1 MNPWRQFPRLAP
13 TVLATC
19 TMLLAGAL
27 SLQAQQGPPPGGES
41 RGMRPGGGR
50 PPMMDPVVVDGP
62 PAPDSMAKL
71 VGLSGPK
78 LERYTTMYQNLMIS
92 TRAERDSAI
101 AFREAR
107 RAAREGGSQDRPD
120 RSAMEGMRTLHQN
133 LAERQEQFDRALE
146 ADVLDKNQ
154 VKSYHDWRD
163 ERRHDA
169 EGRMR
174 EMRRP
179 DGDRPGNA
187 PA

>member
-1 MNPWRQFPRLAP
+1 MNPWRLSPRLAP

-19 TMLLAGAL
+19 TMLLAGSL
-27 SLQAQQGPPPGGES
+27 SLEAQQGPPPGGES

-71 VGLSGPK
+71 VGLSGAK
-78 LERYTTMYQNLMIS
+78 LERYTTMYQNLMSS
-92 TRAERDSAI
+92 TKPQRDSVLAM
-101 AFREAR
+101 REAR
-107 RAAREGGSQDRPD
+107 RAARENGSDDRPP
-120 RSAMEGMRTLHQN
+120 RGGMEGMRDLVQG
-133 LAERQEQFDRALE
+133 LADRQQQFDRALE

-154 VKSYHDWRD
+154 VKAYHDWRD

-169 EGRMR
+169 EKRMR
-174 EMRRP
+174 GMRRP
-179 DGDRPGNA
+179 DGDRPGDA

>member
-1 MNPWRQFPRLAP
+1 
-13 TVLATC
+13 
-19 TMLLAGAL
+19 MLLAGAL

-50 PPMMDPVVVDGP
+50 PPMMDPLVIDGP

-71 VGLSGPK
+71 VGLKGPA
-78 LERYTTMYQNLMIS
+78 LARYTTMYQNLMTS
-92 TRAERDSAI
+92 TKAERDSVI

-107 RAAREGGSQDRPD
+107 RSAREGGSQDRPD
-120 RSAMEGMRTLHQN
+120 RSAMEGMRAL
-133 LAERQEQFDRALE
+133 QEYLVDKQRQFDRALE
-146 ADVLDKNQ
+146 ADVLDKTQ
-154 VKSYHDWRD
+154 VKAYHDWRD

-169 EGRMR
+169 ERRMR
-174 EMRRP
+174 DMRRP